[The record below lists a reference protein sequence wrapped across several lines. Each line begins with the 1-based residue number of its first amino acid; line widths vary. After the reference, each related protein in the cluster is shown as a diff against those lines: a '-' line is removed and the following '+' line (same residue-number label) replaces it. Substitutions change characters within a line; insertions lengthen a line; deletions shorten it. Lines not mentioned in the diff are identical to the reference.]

1 MGELVFSGWRRA
13 EDKMGSILERLA
25 AKYPGPE
32 RLGQHVLVPFSVRKL
47 DRARL
52 LWLND
57 RWFRE
62 SGVPIED
69 PAVATDLTRE
79 LLEKFAVAPM
89 TKGEGNDDATLY
101 ADRYGGVGSSPH
113 GGSGRC
119 GLSYGFHGKGIGPT
133 PLVSTGSDWHHSN
146 GCMSLGE
153 ALREVVSS
161 EIAGAELPFGAIP
174 IVAIIDAGTYFS
186 RVRNEPGER
195 RAIIVRPNFI
205 RPAHFERAV
214 FNVAAND
221 ATNGMSADALRTEE
235 AITAVASRPKSSN
248 ECAIPFPGVREMFL
262 KIAQQTGAARAHRLW
277 QGRFM
282 SGNVTINGA
291 VADLGSFRAVPSWRL
306 AIGEPE
312 ERFGDDT
319 HSLTAAINSMCF
331 HFGKYAPQSCHLLRV
346 SELVREVLDALRS
359 TFTEACA
366 SQFAELGIL
375 DMEGLSALREF
386 FCEYFTKQQR
396 ERVQL
401 GAHRKGWMRPWLF
414 HALTASA
421 KLPEGV
427 SPQDSKAAR
436 SLRDI
441 FRKYAAVGAD
451 DAEAVLVAV
460 ARRWL
465 WPRPLM
471 YYEIAVPRSVRV
483 ASRIVGNPDADRSLV
498 QQFISSTLTRSRRIW
513 RGFPQALHVTGQFC
527 DVASAALYC
536 ENRLTGAKY
545 ICLEGRTASSHAIV
559 LGQPLRLASL
569 DAFSPSIVGGVARAT
584 IPVTSEYKGDSCSL
598 DVGGETLRIP
608 TMTFRYDA
616 FC

>member
-1 MGELVFSGWRRA
+1 MS
-13 EDKMGSILERLA
+13 SILERLA

-32 RLGQHVLVPFSVRKL
+32 ALGQHALVPFSVRKL
-47 DRARL
+47 DRPRV

-57 RWFRE
+57 RWLRE

-69 PAVATDLTRE
+69 LAVASDLITE

-89 TKGEGNDDATLY
+89 TDGRVDDHAILY
-101 ADRYGGVGSSPH
+101 ADRYGGIGSTPH

-119 GLSYGFHGKGIGPT
+119 GLSAGFHGKGIGPT

-146 GCMSLGE
+146 GCMSLAE

-161 EIAGAELPFGAIP
+161 EIANAELPFGAIP
-174 IVAIIDAGTYFS
+174 ILAIIDTGAYFG
-186 RVRNEPGER
+186 RERNERGER
-195 RAIIVRPNFI
+195 RAIVVRPNFI

-214 FNVAAND
+214 FSVAAVD
-221 ATNGMSADALRTEE
+221 TTSGTGVDALRTEE
-235 AITAVASRPKSSN
+235 AITAVTSRPESEK
-248 ECAIPFPGVREMFL
+248 EGAIAFPGVRETFL

-282 SGNVTINGA
+282 SGNVTVDGA
-291 VADLGSFRAVPSWRL
+291 LADLGSFRAVPSWRL

-312 ERFGDDT
+312 ERFGDDA
-319 HSLTAAINSMCF
+319 HSLTTAVNSVCF
-331 HFGKYAPQSCHLLRV
+331 HFGKYAARSYRV
-346 SELVREVLDALRS
+346 PEARELVRETLDALNS
-359 TFTEACA
+359 AFTDVCA
-366 SQFAELGIL
+366 SQFAQAGVLH
-375 DMEGLSALREF
+375 MEGLSVLREF

-414 HALTASA
+414 HALTTNA

-427 SPQDSKAAR
+427 SLQDSKAAQ

-451 DAEAVLVAV
+451 DAESVLVAV

-465 WPRPLM
+465 WPRPLL

-483 ASRIVGNPDADRSLV
+483 ASRIVDNLDADRSLV
-498 QQFISSTLTRSRRIW
+498 QQFISSTLTRCRRIW
-513 RGFPQALHVTGQFC
+513 RGIPQALHVIGQVC
-527 DVASAALYC
+527 DVASAALWC
-536 ENRLTGAKY
+536 EDRLTGAKY
-545 ICLEGRTASSHAIV
+545 ICLEGRTASSRVIV

-569 DAFSPSIVGGVARAT
+569 DAFSPSIVGSVVRAT
-584 IPVTSEYKGDSCSL
+584 IPVTNQYSGARCSL
-598 DVGGETLRIP
+598 DVGGETLRMP
-608 TMTFRYDA
+608 TMTFRYDGS
-616 FC
+616 C